1 LAAGTDD
8 GPDAAQDDQTGDSSS
23 GDLALAETLAGVTGQ
38 ALPKAIAGLKGR
50 PVIHRAM
57 LDPGEVEAALAGYV
71 ARSLGGKS

>member
-1 LAAGTDD
+1 MPPKPPNGRFEFR
-8 GPDAAQDDQTGDSSS
+8 GSR
-23 GDLALAETLAGVTGQ
+23 LAETLARVTGQ